1 MNLDLDIDDDMEV
14 VDGQQT
20 LRLTRRGAQRF
31 DKETGEVTSLDLVL
45 DVPGC
50 LINMISAREMSSV
63 RQVFQR
69 GMSITDDKLKLLDTS
84 IDIPARPILVDGM
97 QVPVDVRNDDSLQE
111 VNDDG
116 SLGREWMVIAADGT
130 TFGTRWHVACRSLT

>member
-1 MNLDLDIDDDMEV
+1 MRLDLDIGDDMDV
-14 VDGQQT
+14 IDGQQT
-20 LRLTRRGAQRF
+20 LRLTRRGQEKLDAA
-31 DKETGEVTSLDLVL
+31 TGEVNSLDLVV

-84 IDIPARPILVDGM
+84 IDIPAVPVLVDG
-97 QVPVDVRNDDSLQE
+97 QWVPIEVLNDDSLQE

-116 SLGREWMVIAADGT
+116 SLGREWMVIAADNT